1 MGRMPQH
8 LGSQGLLNHLFMV
21 EVEKIEENEVLTSFN
36 VVVEKIVIKSTRI
49 LAIRCNAN
57 TLKRKR
63 NELQVVKT
71 HWQIVEETHVIVDG
85 DEEMEMFE

>member
-1 MGRMPQH
+1 MPQH

-63 NELQVVKT
+63 NEL
-71 HWQIVEETHVIVDG
+71 
-85 DEEMEMFE
+85 